1 MTFFIYHCYR
11 YVLLLPVFL
20 VGAQDIRLDSLDNG
34 PGILPFNL
42 GATKI
47 ISHFHTFLQDID
59 LKEIESQVNTIKS
72 QLAVA
77 THKLSH
83 GDSALFNYQI
93 KHLYT
98 KLEKVSVQLDTFRPT
113 RVKRGL
119 INPIGT
125 IIKSISGNLDND
137 DALKFENALR
147 ILNKNDQ
154 TMSQS
159 FNKHITLYKE
169 MTIQQ
174 NQIICNLSI
183 NQRKLEKALSY
194 VMNMTNNDNER
205 IIHYAHLVQLF
216 AILTE
221 NVQELLSEI
230 NRIENILAFSRDKS
244 VHHSI
249 LSVKDLKN
257 MLNQLKRIYSSEEII
272 DLDTRNYYEILN
284 LASFFTE
291 STVVVVIKFPI
302 TFTTEYQL
310 YELCPV
316 PNNNSVIIV
325 PPAPYIASNSQEFV
339 YIEAECPK
347 VNSWHLCEQRI
358 VHQIMSKTD
367 CIQKLIQ
374 SQEIDVTC
382 KTTPISLTKE
392 ALIELDSHHYIIAF
406 PNNTKVKLSCRKER
420 YQMLRGSFLIT
431 VPQGCK
437 IKTPEISIINLDNKI
452 FGQPLELMALPHYE
466 ILAKTRSF
474 HLQTTDLS
482 SLREIQNQITM
493 QDEIPVESLD
503 TIGMYHTTIPFYS
516 LTLFGAGALS
526 IWYIIRRR
534 RRRAAKVNITTET
547 ANTELTEDERRAAT
561 FGVKVTK

>member
-1 MTFFIYHCYR
+1 MTSLYHCYR
-11 YVLLLPVFL
+11 YLLSLPFFL

-59 LKEIESQVNTIKS
+59 LGKIESHVNTVKA
-72 QLAVA
+72 QLADA
-77 THKLSH
+77 TYKLSH
-83 GDSALFNYQI
+83 RDSTLFNYQI
-93 KHLYT
+93 KHLYA
-98 KLEKVSVQLDTFRPT
+98 KLDRVLMQLDTFRPT
-113 RVKRGL
+113 RIKRGL

-137 DALKFENALR
+137 DALKFENALHV
-147 ILNKNDQ
+147 LNRNDL
-154 TMSQS
+154 TLSQS

-174 NQIICNLSI
+174 NQIISNLSI
-183 NQRKLEKALSY
+183 NQRKLEKALTY

-230 NRIENILAFSRDKS
+230 NRIENVLAFSRNKS

-249 LSVKDLKN
+249 LSVTDLKN
-257 MLNQLKRIYSSEEII
+257 MISQLKRIYNSDEII
-272 DLDTRNYYEILN
+272 EVDIRNYYEILS

-291 STVVVVIKFPI
+291 SAVVVVVKFPI
-302 TFTTEYQL
+302 TFSTEYQL

-316 PNNNSVIIV
+316 PNKNSLIIV
-325 PPAPYIASNSQEFV
+325 PSAPYIASNSQDFV

-347 VNSWHLCEQRI
+347 VNSWHLCEQKI
-358 VHQIMSKTD
+358 VHQIISKPD

-374 SQEIDVTC
+374 SQEIDATC

-392 ALIELDSHHYIIAF
+392 ALIELDSYHYIITF
-406 PNNTKVKLSCRKER
+406 PNSTKVKLSCGKER
-420 YQMLRGSFLIT
+420 YQMLQGSFLVT

-437 IKTPEISIINLDNKI
+437 IKTPELSIINLDNKLA
-452 FGQPLELMALPHYE
+452 GQPLELMALPHYE
-466 ILAKTRSF
+466 LLAKTRSF
-474 HLQTTDLS
+474 NLKTTDLG
-482 SLREIQNQITM
+482 SLRKIQNQISM
-493 QDEIPVESLD
+493 QDEIQVESLD
-503 TIGMYHTTIPFYS
+503 TIGIYHTTIPFYA
-516 LTLFGAGALS
+516 LILFGAGALS
-526 IWYIIRRR
+526 VLYIIRRH
-534 RRRAAKVNITTET
+534 RRAAKLNITTQT
-547 ANTELTEDERRAAT
+547 NTELTEEDRRAAT